1 MRKEIDVEESLNI
14 ARNIVY
20 YYLYMSSKR
29 ILNFIGISSLSGF
42 IVYSIVKTEPLL
54 LLNTLLLLFSG
65 IYLALSYRMLRQAYI
80 SDKIFWSAR
89 DRIFIRTFLLAGYA
103 VLLLLFYLSLHFT
116 ILSYLTF
123 FLVATYLVFMS
134 VNMVYLKDYKEK
146 RHASARLV
154 PCRRS
159 TLSISTLYA
168 FVCSWNGDCITML

>member
-1 MRKEIDVEESLNI
+1 
-14 ARNIVY
+14 
-20 YYLYMSSKR
+20 MSSKR

-134 VNMVYLKDYKEK
+134 VNLWFILKTIRRKDTLLPVSYLVEGVLL
-146 RHASARLV
+146 ALV
-154 PCRRS
+154 PYMP
-159 TLSISTLYA
+159 LSALGMAIVSLCY
-168 FVCSWNGDCITML
+168 NLLIKE